1 MVTSRDSLLPLLASL
16 TGYPSGE
23 GLPLLIRKARSS
35 YNLSASKRIVKSS
48 SGVHEVLL
56 TSKATLSSRNS
67 GMLTREYNDD
77 WVVRDADIV
86 AVVNC
91 VV

>member
-1 MVTSRDSLLPLLASL
+1 MGKNLPLL
-16 TGYPSGE
+16 T
-23 GLPLLIRKARSS
+23 RKARFS

-48 SGVHEVLL
+48 SGVHDVLL

-67 GMLTREYNDD
+67 GILTREYNDD
-77 WVVRDADIV
+77 WVVGDIV

-91 VV
+91 VVYGVFEEGR

>member
-1 MVTSRDSLLPLLASL
+1 MRKTLPLL
-16 TGYPSGE
+16 T
-23 GLPLLIRKARSS
+23 RKARFS

-77 WVVRDADIV
+77 WVVRDIV

-91 VV
+91 VVYGVFEEGR